1 MKPTSAL
8 RQTRTAFA
16 RRAALAIAATAIA
29 AATSLA
35 PNRAFAQPRDAR
47 AERAPDEDI
56 DAFVRVVVDSM
67 DLRSGPGVSY
77 RVIGTAHRGETFAA
91 DGRPTSGFW
100 LRVLL
105 PDGRAAYVLGDAVQP
120 FAVRP
125 GERGER
131 GTPSRPGVFAP
142 PPLEG
147 AHGGLAIVGGVLSG
161 PVGDGSRAAFG
172 YMEIR
177 PQIVLH
183 KTISLDGFL
192 GDALTSD
199 GQQIL
204 YGAGATVHLFPSWPV
219 CPFVFLGGGGL
230 SSFPA
235 SDSFVLRRQDSFV
248 GRVGG
253 GLLLALRNRILV
265 RLEVTNLT
273 LFTADT
279 YRSAQTYAGG
289 LGVYF

>member
-1 MKPTSAL
+1 MTSA
-8 RQTRTAFA
+8 RAPRSSRRTIFAAMLAAALAVFPGPAFAQRDAQRNASRDARESREDRDEEVEAFA
-16 RRAALAIAATAIA
+16 RVI
-29 AATSLA
+29 
-35 PNRAFAQPRDAR
+35 
-47 AERAPDEDI
+47 
-56 DAFVRVVVDSM
+56 VDSA
-67 DLRSGPGVSY
+67 DLRSGPGISY
-77 RVIGTAHRGETFAA
+77 RIIGNAKRGETLAL

-120 FAVRP
+120 FAVHE
-125 GERGER
+125 GERGA
-131 GTPSRPGVFAP
+131 PSRPGFFAP

-147 AHGGLAIVGGVLSG
+147 ARGGLAIVGGILSG
-161 PVGDGSRAAFG
+161 PVGDGSRATFG

-199 GQQIL
+199 GQQLL
-204 YGAGATVHLFPSWPV
+204 YGAGATVHFFPSWAV
-219 CPFVFLGGGGL
+219 CPFGTLGGGGL
-230 SSFPA
+230 STFPA
-235 SDSFVLRRQDSFV
+235 PDSFVLKKQDSFV

-279 YRSAQTYAGG
+279 YKSAQTYAGG

>member
-1 MKPTSAL
+1 MRVLQGIA
-8 RQTRTAFA
+8 
-16 RRAALAIAATAIA
+16 AIAACA
-29 AATSLA
+29 ALFATLGA
-35 PNRAFAQPRDAR
+35 EQAFAAGPADRDPAD
-47 AERAPDEDI
+47 DEVE
-56 DAFVRVVVDSM
+56 AFARVVVDVVE
-67 DLRSGPGVSY
+67 LRSGPGVSY
-77 RVIGTAHRGETFAA
+77 RVIATAHRGETFAL

-105 PDGRAAYVLGDAVQP
+105 PDGRAAYVIGDAVQP

-125 GERGER
+125 NEEGA
-131 GTPSRPGVFAP
+131 PSRPGFFAP

-147 AHGGLAIVGGVLSG
+147 AHGGLAIVGGILSG
-161 PVGDGSRAAFG
+161 PTGDGSRATFG

-183 KTISLDGFL
+183 KSISLDGFL

-199 GQQIL
+199 GQQLL
-204 YGAGATVHLFPSWPV
+204 YGAGATVHLFPSWAI
-219 CPFVFLGGGGL
+219 CPFVGLGGGGL
-230 SSFPA
+230 SVFPT
-235 SDSFVLRRQDSFV
+235 SDSFVLRRQDRFV

-253 GLLLALRNRILV
+253 GFLLALRNRILV
-265 RLEVTNLT
+265 RLEATNLT

-279 YRSAQTYAGG
+279 YKSAQTYAGG